1 MQTPTLDSKEGHPT
15 LLAVG
20 FWEPLD
26 FGAGFGRGGFVF
38 FAAA

>member
-1 MQTPTLDSKEGHPT
+1 MGGFVDERRRV
-15 LLAVG
+15 LLALG